1 MEQLKGLPLG
11 RQLILGAGIL
21 LLIDTFLDW
30 QQAGGFGYTV
40 GQSAW
45 HGFWGVVLGLLLIL
59 LLAWVV
65 VRIVGIEIPVNLP
78 DGVTTLAASAVILLF
93 AIIKALSD
101 SYVHWPAYVGIILA
115 AVMGYGAWLVF
126 QESGESL
133 PNIGQMGSGSGPP
146 TGGGSGTDSGTPT
159 G

>member
-21 LLIDTFLDW
+21 LLIDTFLAW
-30 QQAGGFGYTV
+30 QQVSV
-40 GQSAW
+40 GPFTASSDAW
-45 HGFWGVVLGLLLIL
+45 HGFWGVILGLLLIL

-65 VRIVGIEIPVNLP
+65 VRVLGIEIPLNLP
-78 DGVTTLAASAVILLF
+78 DGLTTLAASAVILLF

-115 AVMGYGAWLVF
+115 AVLAYGAWLVF

-133 PNIGQMGSGSGPP
+133 PNIGQMGSGSGPS